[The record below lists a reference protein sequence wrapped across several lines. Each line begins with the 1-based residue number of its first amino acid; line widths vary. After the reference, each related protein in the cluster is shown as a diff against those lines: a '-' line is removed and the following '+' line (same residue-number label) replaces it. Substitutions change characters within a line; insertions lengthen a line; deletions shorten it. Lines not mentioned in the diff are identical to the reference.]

1 MSGAVPVVIGPSG
14 YRGVVEP
21 LAAVPGVD
29 ARFASDG
36 DDVTRMLGAAPALV
50 TFRWSDEWLT
60 PALRWVQATS
70 TGTDQFPVE
79 RFRER
84 GIVLTSARGVHE
96 VQVSEHAL
104 ALLLAMTRGL
114 AEVMAQQQERRWRLP
129 SAVAD
134 LDGMTLGILG
144 LGSIG
149 EGLARRAAALG
160 MRVIGTKRHPDDYDG
175 VAEAVYP
182 PDQTLR
188 VFEDADAV
196 VIVLPG
202 GAETAGLVGRAEID
216 ALAGGWLVNLGRG
229 SIVDE
234 AALIDAA
241 REGKIRGAALDVFA
255 EEPLPADSP
264 LWNLPNVIVSPH
276 IAGLSPRYGERLA
289 RIFAANVRAF
299 LGEGEWVNRV
309 V

>member
-1 MSGAVPVVIGPSG
+1 MSAPFPVVMGLSG
-14 YRGVVEP
+14 YGGVTEA
-21 LAAVPGVD
+21 LAAVPGVE
-29 ARFASDG
+29 ARFAADR
-36 DDVTRMLGAAPALV
+36 DDVARLLEAAPALV
-50 TFRWSDEWLT
+50 TFRWFDEWLT

-70 TGTDQFPVE
+70 TGTEQFPID

-84 GIVLTSARGVHE
+84 GVVLTSARGVHE

-104 ALLLAMTRGL
+104 ALLLAMTRGV
-114 AEVMAQQQERRWRLP
+114 AAAITQQQERRWALP
-129 SAVAD
+129 EVTD

-144 LGSIG
+144 LGTIG

-160 MRVIGTKRHPDDYDG
+160 MRVIGTKRDTDGYDG

-188 VFEDADAV
+188 VFEAADAV

-234 AALIDAA
+234 AALIEAA
-241 REGKIRGAALDVFA
+241 RAGTIRGAALDVFA
-255 EEPLPADSP
+255 QEPVPADSP
-264 LWNLPNVIVSPH
+264 LWDLPNVIVSPH

-299 LGEGEWVNRV
+299 RGEADWVNRV